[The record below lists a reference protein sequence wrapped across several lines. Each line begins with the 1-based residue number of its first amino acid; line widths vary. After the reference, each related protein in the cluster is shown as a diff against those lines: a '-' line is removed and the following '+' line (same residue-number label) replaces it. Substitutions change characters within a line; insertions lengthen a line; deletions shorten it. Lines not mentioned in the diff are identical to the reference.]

1 MQVPICEE
9 NVTCDSNICQS
20 VVCETTDYGT
30 LFAKKPIS
38 HY

>member
-1 MQVPICEE
+1 MQVPIYVE
-9 NVTCDSNICQS
+9 NVTCGSNIC
-20 VVCETTDYGT
+20 VTTDYGT

>member
-9 NVTCDSNICQS
+9 NVTCDSSICQS